1 MTADCH
7 WVSAFVET
15 LTWETTKN
23 MPSMNRTETKT
34 NLMKSPSWFD
44 VHYVITVHFITTGR
58 FFKNLNFNDM
68 YQQYIFQESHKL
80 NCNNWLSLHFSSVT
94 FLQNQS
100 ELENQLSIS
109 GLAEK

>member
-58 FFKNLNFNDM
+58 FF
-68 YQQYIFQESHKL
+68 
-80 NCNNWLSLHFSSVT
+80 
-94 FLQNQS
+94 
-100 ELENQLSIS
+100 
-109 GLAEK
+109 